1 MANRGCGAPS
11 AGKPWTIT
19 SRETV
24 RTSSRCSERTA
35 SPSRRRYGE
44 NILLATP
51 NWTALFSFTRTIY
64 LTLNNLGRL
73 HSQQSR
79 MEEARKEYEK
89 APKIDRQPA
98 RKNPG
103 THLTDAAKAP
113 RNLKSLHS
121 PQ

>member
-64 LTLNNLGRL
+64 LTLNNLRSL

-89 APKIDRQPA
+89 ALRVGRELDQ
-98 RKNPG
+98 KNPEN
-103 THLTDAAKAP
+103 HLNVPA
-113 RNLKSLHS
+113 NESGV
-121 PQ
+121 